1 MLKFY
6 EYLAVVEENRAFFV
20 GENYYPLSQHL
31 TFDEYLTEQGFWNQA
46 GSGLARGLGTAARVA
61 GDFTKW
67 IFSDDKPAN
76 QNQAQQSQG
85 GQQPQQGGQQQAGQ
99 QGGQGSQQQMPS
111 QFINQAKALQQEI
124 RKLNNPQ
131 VFYNNFIKDIRRVD
145 PTGNFMRQMSAKS
158 TKTNPNLL
166 TKEFTAFS
174 KTLQSAKNYADL
186 KNIESTAMS
195 GALGQQLSNLGIDTT
210 KLTNQRSST
219 NQKITT
225 YQNSLNDQ
233 IAQIAPQLA
242 DEKTQRKNMRIQG
255 VIGQQDPRKL
265 AKSLA
270 QNQAAIQ
277 AEIPEL
283 NNVLGKFGIFDA
295 TVLPDYNKNLVALEA
310 LTQDPN
316 KKQEFYTG
324 KINQFVGQLLSNP
337 ADPKTQKFLSDNVA
351 GWKPKIKQVVTS
363 LISKKVLSNSFTP
376 DMMELIIEDPKMVV
390 SFRQNARN
398 DLQAATAN
406 KDQKEIAN
414 LKKLDSD
421 LKNIQTNYQ
430 KIYALVAA
438 ASAAATYKNP
448 EVYVKIQDQLQKDMS
463 SIDQA
468 TQQRQ
473 QAVQQRAQQ
482 GKPQNP
488 IVNWFTGG
496 GNQPQQPKKPK
507 MPWET

>member
-1 MLKFY
+1 MLKFD
-6 EYLAVVEENRAFFV
+6 EYLAVVEENRIFFV
-20 GENYYPLSQHL
+20 GESYVAPVSNL
-31 TFDEYLTEQGFWNQA
+31 TFEQYLFEQGFWNQVGRGIGAA
-46 GSGLARGLGTAARVA
+46 GRGVVGGLNWL
-61 GDFTKW
+61 
-67 IFSDDKPAN
+67 FSDDKPAG
-76 QNQAQQSQG
+76 QQGQQGGQQGQQQAGQQPQQSGQQ
-85 GQQPQQGGQQQAGQ
+85 GQQPQQGGQQG
-99 QGGQGSQQQMPS
+99 QQQMPS
-111 QFINQAKALQQEI
+111 QFLNQAKALRQEI

-131 VFYNNFIKDIRRVD
+131 VFYNNLIKDIRKVD

-166 TKEFTAFS
+166 AKELAAFS
-174 KTLQSAKNYADL
+174 KSLQSAKNYKDL
-186 KNIESTAMS
+186 ENIEEQAMK
-195 GALGQQLSNLGIDTT
+195 GALGQQLNNHGINTT
-210 KLTNQRSST
+210 TLSAQR
-219 NQKITT
+219 TT
-225 YQNSLNDQ
+225 THQNVTSYQNNL
-233 IAQIAPQLA
+233 IAQITQITPQLA
-242 DEKTQRKNMRIQG
+242 DEKTQRNNMRIQR
-255 VIGQQDPRKL
+255 VVGQQDPRKL

-283 NNVLGKFGIFDA
+283 NNILGNFGVFDA

-310 LTQDPN
+310 LTQDPA
-316 KKQEFYTG
+316 KKPEFYTG

-337 ADPKTQKFLSDNVA
+337 FDPKTQKFLSDNMA
-351 GWKPKIKQVVTS
+351 TWQPKIKQVVTS
-363 LISKKVLSNSFTP
+363 LISKKVLSDSFKP
-376 DMMELIIEDPKMVV
+376 DMMELIIKDPKMIM
-390 SFRQNARN
+390 SFRQDARK
-398 DLQAATAN
+398 DVQLTR
-406 KDQKEIAN
+406 DQKIIAN

-463 SIDQA
+463 AIDQA

-488 IVNWFTGG
+488 FVNWFTGG
-496 GNQPQQPKKPK
+496 GNQPQQPQKPK